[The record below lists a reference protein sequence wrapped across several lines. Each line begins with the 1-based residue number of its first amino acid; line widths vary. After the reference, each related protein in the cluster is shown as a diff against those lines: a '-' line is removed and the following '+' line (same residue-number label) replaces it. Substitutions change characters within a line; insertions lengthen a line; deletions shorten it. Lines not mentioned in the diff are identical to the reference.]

1 MSGCATPEQA
11 EIEAN
16 GYFTDPEW
24 REVISPDGVRFL
36 SAPSACLVT
45 RFRAAAVTEQIRPP
59 MPEDLSIPAFLRR

>member
-24 REVISPDGVRFL
+24 REVVSPDGVTCL
-36 SAPSACLVT
+36 SALSACFVT
-45 RFRAAAVTEQIRPP
+45 RFRDAVMTDRTIPD
-59 MPEDLSIPAFLRR
+59 DLSIPAFLRR